1 MPEQGPVYS
10 NAHSIE
16 QLGQAFQN
24 IASENVTIS
33 RRDCA
38 DVPDFIR
45 RLQAAQEATRNHNIQ
60 FG

>member
-1 MPEQGPVYS
+1 MPEQEPVYS

-16 QLGQAFQN
+16 QLEKAFQHM
-24 IASENVTIS
+24 ASEHVTIS

-45 RLQAAQEATRNHNIQ
+45 RLQSAQEATRNHSIQ